1 MLSPVRESRR
11 FLQQG
16 QLLTDSCNNL
26 LEFRLHGRMA
36 YLAASPE
43 NRKGLHA
50 TFLSSITYVPSGS
63 LLALEPVVRRL
74 LPTVDFLA

>member
-1 MLSPVRESRR
+1 
-11 FLQQG
+11 
-16 QLLTDSCNNL
+16 
-26 LEFRLHGRMA
+26 MA

-43 NRKGLHA
+43 NRKSLHA
-50 TFLSSITYVPSGS
+50 TFLSSITYVPSGI